1 VTPMGHD
8 RSMRVLIAGAS
19 GLIGS
24 ALGERLRREGHEVR
38 RLVRR
43 EAREG
48 GEFRWDPPSGTIASG
63 AFEGVDAVVNLG
75 GQRLFPG
82 RWSAMRKQQ
91 LTDSRVEPT
100 EVLAEAVAEHGV
112 GVLVNASAVGYYGN
126 SGASTVDETAPRGG
140 GFLAELC
147 DVWEAATAGAGDARV
162 VKIRTGLVLSAKGG
176 LYGTLRPLFALCL
189 GGRLGDGSQYM
200 PWIALED
207 EVGAIVHVLTHDDV
221 SGPVNLTGPAPV
233 TNAEFTRTAGRVLHR
248 PAPWWVPGIAL
259 KAVLGQAGEEMALF
273 GQRAVPAVL
282 ERSGYEFRHRTLD
295 SALAAA

>member
-1 VTPMGHD
+1 
-8 RSMRVLIAGAS
+8 MRVLIAGAS

-24 ALGERLRREGHEVR
+24 ALRDRLRRDGHDVR
-38 RLVRR
+38 TLVRR
-43 EAREG
+43 ETRAA
-48 GEFRWDPPSGTIASG
+48 GEHRWDPPAGTITDG

-75 GQRLFPG
+75 GKPLFPG

-126 SGASTVDETAPRGG
+126 PGPSTVDENSPQGQ

-147 DVWEAATAGAGDARV
+147 AEWEAATAAARDARV
-162 VKIRTGLVLSAKGG
+162 VHIRTGLVLSAKGG
-176 LYGTLRPLFALCL
+176 LYGTLRPLFRFCL
-189 GGRLGDGSQYM
+189 GARLGDGRQYM

-207 EVGAIVHVLTHDDV
+207 EVGAIVHALTHDSL

-233 TNAEFTRTAGRVLHR
+233 TNAEFTRAIGRALHR
-248 PAPWWVPGIAL
+248 PAPWFVPGFAL

-273 GQRAVPAVL
+273 GQRALPAAL
-282 ERSGYEFRHRTLD
+282 ERSGYAFRHPTLD

>member
-1 VTPMGHD
+1 MGHD

-24 ALGERLRREGHEVR
+24 ALGERLRRDGHEVR

-75 GQRLFPG
+75 GKPLFPG

-100 EVLAEAVAEHGV
+100 EVLAEAVAEHSV
-112 GVLVNASAVGYYGN
+112 GVLVNASGVTYYGDAG
-126 SGASTVDETAPRGG
+126 SSIVDESAPRGR
-140 GFLAELC
+140 GFLPELC
-147 DVWEAATAGAGDARV
+147 EAWEAATAAAGDARV
-162 VKIRTGLVLSAKGG
+162 VKLRSGLVLSARGG
-176 LYGTLRPLFALCL
+176 LYATLRPLFRLAL
-189 GGRLGDGSQYM
+189 GGRLGNGRQYM

-207 EVGAIVHVLTHDDV
+207 EVGAIVHVLTHNDV
-221 SGPVNLTGPAPV
+221 SGPVNLTGPAAV
-233 TNAEFTRTAGRVLHR
+233 TNAEFTRAVGRAVHR

-259 KAVLGQAGEEMALF
+259 KAVLGQAAEEMALF
-273 GQRAVPAVL
+273 SVRAVPAAL
-282 ERSGYEFRHRTLD
+282 ERSGYQFRHRTLD

>member
-1 VTPMGHD
+1 
-8 RSMRVLIAGAS
+8 MRVLIAGAS

-24 ALGERLRREGHEVR
+24 ALGERLRRDGHEVR

-75 GQRLFPG
+75 GKPLFPG

-100 EVLAEAVAEHGV
+100 EVLAEAVAEHSV
-112 GVLVNASAVGYYGN
+112 GVLVNASGVTYYGDAG
-126 SGASTVDETAPRGG
+126 SSIVDESAPRGR
-140 GFLAELC
+140 GFLPELC
-147 DVWEAATAGAGDARV
+147 EAWEAATAAAGDARV
-162 VKIRTGLVLSAKGG
+162 VKLRSGLVLSARGG
-176 LYGTLRPLFALCL
+176 LYATLRPLFRLAL
-189 GGRLGDGSQYM
+189 GGRLGNGRQYM

-207 EVGAIVHVLTHDDV
+207 EVGAIVHVLTHNDV
-221 SGPVNLTGPAPV
+221 SGPVNLTGPAAV
-233 TNAEFTRTAGRVLHR
+233 TNAEFTRAVGRAVHR

-259 KAVLGQAGEEMALF
+259 KAVLGQAAEEMALF
-273 GQRAVPAVL
+273 SVRAVPAAL
-282 ERSGYEFRHRTLD
+282 ERSGYQFRHRTLD

>member
-1 VTPMGHD
+1 M
-8 RSMRVLIAGAS
+8 
-19 GLIGS
+19 IGS

-48 GEFRWDPPSGTIASG
+48 GEFRWDPPSGTVASG

-91 LTDSRVEPT
+91 LIDSRVEPT
-100 EVLAEAVAEHGV
+100 EVLAEAVAEHGI
-112 GVLVNASAVGYYGN
+112 GVLVNASAVGYYGHTHE
-126 SGASTVDETAPRGG
+126 SIVDESAPRGR

-147 DVWEAATAGAGDARV
+147 EGWEAATAAAGDARV

-189 GGRLGDGSQYM
+189 GGRLGDGRQYM
-200 PWIALED
+200 PWISLED

-221 SGPVNLTGPAPV
+221 SGPVNLTGPEPV
-233 TNAEFTRTAGRVLHR
+233 TNAEFTRAVGRVLHR
-248 PAPWWVPGIAL
+248 PAPWWVPGVAL

-273 GQRAVPAVL
+273 GQRAVPAAL

>member
-1 VTPMGHD
+1 
-8 RSMRVLIAGAS
+8 MRVLIAGAS

-48 GEFRWDPPSGTIASG
+48 GEFRWDPPSGTVASG

-91 LTDSRVEPT
+91 LIDSRVEPT
-100 EVLAEAVAEHGV
+100 EVLAEAVAEHGI
-112 GVLVNASAVGYYGN
+112 GVLVNASAVGYYGHTHE
-126 SGASTVDETAPRGG
+126 SIVDESAPRGR

-147 DVWEAATAGAGDARV
+147 ETWEAATAAAGDARV
-162 VKIRTGLVLSAKGG
+162 VRIRTGLVLSAKGG

-189 GGRLGDGSQYM
+189 GGRLGNGRQYM
-200 PWIALED
+200 PWISLED
-207 EVGAIVHVLTHDDV
+207 EAGAIVHVLTHDDV
-221 SGPVNLTGPAPV
+221 SGPVNLTGPEPV
-233 TNAEFTRTAGRVLHR
+233 TNAEFTRAVGRALHR
-248 PAPWWVPGIAL
+248 PAPWWVPGVAL

-282 ERSGYEFRHRTLD
+282 ERSGYEFRHRNLD

>member
-1 VTPMGHD
+1 
-8 RSMRVLIAGAS
+8 MRVLIAGAS

-48 GEFRWDPPSGTIASG
+48 GEFRWDPPSGTIAGG

-112 GVLVNASAVGYYGN
+112 GVLVNASGVTYYGDTG
-126 SGASTVDETAPRGG
+126 SSIVDESAPRGR
-140 GFLAELC
+140 GFLPELC
-147 DVWEAATAGAGDARV
+147 EAWEAATAAAGTARV
-162 VKIRTGLVLSAKGG
+162 VNLRSGLVLSAKGG
-176 LYGTLRPLFALCL
+176 LYATLRPLFKLAL
-189 GGRLGDGSQYM
+189 GGRLGNGRQYM
-200 PWIALED
+200 PWISLED

-221 SGPVNLTGPAPV
+221 SGPVNLTGPGAV
-233 TNAEFTRTAGRVLHR
+233 TNAEFTRAVGRAVHR

-259 KAVLGQAGEEMALF
+259 KAVLGQAAEEMALF
-273 GQRAVPAVL
+273 SVRAVPAVL

>member
-1 VTPMGHD
+1 M
-8 RSMRVLIAGAS
+8 
-19 GLIGS
+19 IGS
-24 ALGERLRREGHEVR
+24 ALGERLERDGHEVR

-63 AFEGVDAVVNLG
+63 AFEGVDAVVNLCG
-75 GQRLFPG
+75 RALFPG

-112 GVLVNASAVGYYGN
+112 EVFVNASAVGYYGHTHE
-126 SGASTVDETAPRGG
+126 SIVDESGPRGR

-147 DVWEAATAGAGDARV
+147 EAWEAATAGAGDARV
-162 VKIRTGLVLSAKGG
+162 VKLRTGLVLSAEGG
-176 LYGTLRPLFALCL
+176 LYGTLRPLFSLCL
-189 GGRLGDGSQYM
+189 GGRLGNGRQYM
-200 PWIALED
+200 AWISLED
-207 EVGAIVHVLTHDDV
+207 EIGAIVHVLTHDDV
-221 SGPVNLTGPAPV
+221 SGPVNLSGPAPV
-233 TNAEFTRTAGRVLHR
+233 TNAEFTRAVGRALHR

-259 KAVLGQAGEEMALF
+259 KAALGQAGEEMALF
-273 GQRAVPAVL
+273 GQRAVPAAL
-282 ERSGYEFRHRTLD
+282 ERSGYTFRHRTLD

>member
-1 VTPMGHD
+1 
-8 RSMRVLIAGAS
+8 MRVLIAGAS

-147 DVWEAATAGAGDARV
+147 EVWEAATAAAGDARV

-248 PAPWWVPGIAL
+248 PAPWRVPGIAL